1 MPKVKIDD
9 HLRGLVRNQYLHSLY
24 RDNGTILSWA
34 KQMKYFFYPWK
45 CKVKVMAK
53 NKLMTTFKV

>member
-34 KQMKYFFYPWK
+34 KQMQYLT
-45 CKVKVMAK
+45 VKMQGQGHGQEQ
-53 NKLMTTFKV
+53 TDYHI